1 MKQLVATARN
11 ISHVLDSQESK
22 KLKPAIE
29 AILTF
34 GEKCP
39 VLVGETIGREM
50 RLSEVRFEMDI
61 EQAIRLRKNI
71 DEWIDSAKK
80 ESKIVSKANV
90 GPTAASE
97 TSE

>member
-11 ISHVLDSQESK
+11 ISHVFDTADSK

-34 GEKCP
+34 GEKQP
-39 VLVGETIGREM
+39 VLVGETIGREL

-61 EQAIRLRKNI
+61 EQAVQLRKNI
-71 DEWIDSAKK
+71 DEWINSAKQ
-80 ESKIVSKANV
+80 ESKIANKVS
-90 GPTAASE
+90 AAQSAE
-97 TSE
+97 GE